1 VTPARWQAIE
11 RLYHEV
17 AALHAEERHP
27 FLQAACGDDRRLAA
41 EVEDLLAHASEAPGI
56 LDTPAIDR
64 LAQAIA
70 ADERCWSA
78 AVLVGKSLS
87 HYRILEPIGKGGMG
101 VVYKAEDT
109 RLGRSVALK
118 LLPEHL
124 AGDREALE
132 RFEREARAASAL
144 NHPNIC
150 TVYEIDQV
158 EDRRFIAIE
167 YLEGESLK
175 DRIARGPL
183 EIGELV
189 RLAIEVCDGLE
200 AAHAHG
206 IVHRDIKP
214 ANLFITLRGTAKVL
228 DFGAAGHLG
237 QEFVEPMPSC
247 SAEEYAARCERRLTV
262 PGAALGTVA
271 YMSPEHAAGRVA
283 DARSDI
289 FSLGVVLFEM
299 ATARLPFAPTVSG
312 DDKSPPSSRKSADAL
327 KEPRPPLP
335 APLRRIIEKALKE
348 DPAERYPQIADMRSE
363 LGAVQKVLE
372 GATRRRRREI
382 VLALLLAI
390 LIVPAVVVLREPR
403 LREWLSS
410 KTTGS
415 TVHGISAV
423 AVLPFKNLNGNVS
436 QDFYAEAIGNA
447 LSSEIGKLSSVRVI
461 SSSSTA
467 RYRGSRKPPAVI
479 ARELKVGGVVQGAVS
494 MAGNRVH
501 VSATLIDAAHDRIL
515 WKEDYERDLQDI
527 LKLQRD
533 LAVGVARE
541 LVDEF
546 SWKTQTRASRPQTV
560 NPQAYEAYLKGSYL
574 HEQGRDAK
582 AAEFY
587 RQSIALD
594 PSFAA
599 AYTGLAETYSGRA
612 YFNQLPAAEGY
623 ETAEGLLAKALTLD
637 PDSSLAHTLSGMIK
651 LIYRCDR
658 AGADKELSRA
668 VELNPGDLDALT
680 YHSYYLL
687 EIGRTDEAIAEK
699 RRVLQSDPGDPGT
712 SSEIGLY
719 LIRAGRN
726 DEAIEQLHKTLEL
739 NPNDPDVLWRL
750 GIAYINTFRYEQAV
764 EQLTKAVAADLE
776 HDPQYLGTLGY
787 AYARWGRRSEAQRV
801 IRQLNDQGR
810 QRYLSPSLVAR
821 VYAGLGDESRALDFL
836 AKAHPGDRPFPSDA
850 AFDRLHS
857 NPRFAE
863 LARRLNPGVGC
874 PPY

>member
-1 VTPARWQAIE
+1 VTSARWQAIE
-11 RLYHEV
+11 RLYHEA
-17 AALHAEERHP
+17 AALQAEERRP
-27 FLQAACGDDRRLAA
+27 FLQAACAEDPTLAA
-41 EVEDLLAHASEAPGI
+41 EVEDLLAHASETPGI

-64 LAQAIA
+64 LAQAVA
-70 ADERCWSA
+70 ADDRCWGA
-78 AVLVGKSLS
+78 AVLPGMSLS

-109 RLGRSVALK
+109 RLGRFVALK

-124 AGDREALE
+124 ASDREALE

-175 DRIARGPL
+175 DRIARGPI
-183 EIGELV
+183 EIKELV
-189 RLAIEVCDGLE
+189 RLAIEICDGLE

-214 ANLFITLRGTAKVL
+214 ANLFITRRGTAKIL
-228 DFGAAGHLG
+228 DFGAAGRLG
-237 QEFVEPMPSC
+237 HEFIEPTRSC
-247 SAEEYAARCERRLTV
+247 SAEEFAARSEHRLTV
-262 PGAALGTVA
+262 PGAALGTAA
-271 YMSPEHAAGRVA
+271 YMSPEHAAGQGA
-283 DARSDI
+283 DARSDV

-299 ATARLPFAPTVSG
+299 ATARLPFSMAASG
-312 DDKSPPSSRKSADAL
+312 DKFQLSSRKTTEGLTELGPS
-327 KEPRPPLP
+327 LP
-335 APLRRIIEKALKE
+335 SPLRRIIEKALRE
-348 DPAERYPQIADMRSE
+348 DPAERYARIAEMRSE

-372 GATRRRRREI
+372 GATRRRRRAI
-382 VLALLLAI
+382 VLTLLLAI
-390 LIVPAVVVLREPR
+390 LIVPTVVALREPR
-403 LREWLSS
+403 LREWLSG
-410 KTTGS
+410 KAIGS
-415 TVHGISAV
+415 SGHGISAV
-423 AVLPFKNLNGNVS
+423 AVLPFKNLNGDAS

-461 SSSSTA
+461 SSSATA
-467 RYRGSRKPPAVI
+467 RYRESPKRPAVI
-479 ARELKVGGVVQGAVS
+479 ARELNVGGVVQGAVS
-494 MAGNRVH
+494 MGGNRVH

-541 LVDEF
+541 LVGEF

-560 NPQAYEAYLKGSYL
+560 NPEAYEAHLKGSYL

-599 AYTGLAETYSGRA
+599 AYTGLAETYLGRA
-612 YFNQLPAAEGY
+612 YSNQMPAAEGY
-623 ETAEGLLAKALTLD
+623 ETAEGLLARALTQD
-637 PDSSLAHTLSGMIK
+637 PDSSLAHTLSGMVK
-651 LIYRCDR
+651 LFYRCDR

-668 VELNPGDLDALT
+668 VELNPGDMDALT

-699 RRVLQSDPGDPGT
+699 KRVLQSDPGDAGT

-726 DEAIEQLHKTLEL
+726 DEAIVQLQETLEL
-739 NPNDPDVLWRL
+739 NPNDPDALWRL
-750 GIAYINTFRYEQAV
+750 GTAYINTHRYEQAV
-764 EQLTKAVAADLE
+764 EQLTRAVAADFD
-776 HDPQYLGTLGY
+776 HDPRYLGTLGY
-787 AYARWGRRSEAQRV
+787 AYARWGRRSDAQRV
-801 IRQLNDQGR
+801 ISQLDELGR
-810 QRYLSPSLVAR
+810 QRYLSPALVAR
-821 VYAGLGDESRALDFL
+821 IYAGLGDESRALDFL
-836 AKAHPGDRPFPSDA
+836 AKARPGDRPFPSDA
-850 AFDRLHS
+850 AFDGLHS
-857 NPRFAE
+857 NPRFAG